1 LSVQNTEKEQIL
13 RDGEYKREGTEMPK
27 YSAWRALLVAVLMAG
42 VTAALALAQGTPFNI
57 LRPVDGAI
65 VRERVRIEVPRASI
79 PQGGFVG
86 VYIDGRFQT
95 SLAPRQDDKEP
106 RLRYIWDTKVPI
118 VDPSTGKEEPIRDG
132 EHTITVVLYDPEGRA
147 IDRAEVRV
155 QVANQEGIIL
165 PSMGTRL
172 QYRFRLGENVNYKQ
186 RDEVILLAGQ
196 TGAEIT
202 GGVTGEQVAY
212 EADTFFNL
220 FAYDIRGNNFIV
232 RQRAN
237 KQQVLAYNQPIYTL
251 GEEMFRA
258 VLQFV
263 TPLGNVVYQNVD
275 TANDPYVFRV
285 MVLPIL
291 PELRV
296 KPGDTWTSFAHI
308 LLPDM
313 PVERARKVLAQNKL
327 EGVEWEGGYP
337 TVKIRQTYEGT
348 LSGTLEFSNYV
359 LQSPKVKLDRT
370 LWFAFNAGRLVR
382 SETTVEIEG
391 RVPTGVQPGRL
402 AGLGGV
408 PGAPMMGGPMMGG
421 PRAAGGAPMMGAPMP
436 GFGAPMGGFVGGM
449 DDDRPGMGGGR
460 RGGRGAPGIP
470 GLPPGVAAG
479 GRRGGTTYG
488 APPGVPGAPG
498 VPMMG
503 PAPGIGGRTARGG
516 LPGVPGMPRTGG
528 MQAREQAP
536 LKLKVVQSVQ
546 LLQK

>member
-1 LSVQNTEKEQIL
+1 
-13 RDGEYKREGTEMPK
+13 MPK
-27 YSAWRALLVAVLMAG
+27 RSFWRAVLATAFVIVG
-42 VTAALALAQGTPFNI
+42 VPALMMGQGTPFSI
-57 LRPVDGAI
+57 LRPADGAI

-79 PQGGFVG
+79 PQGGYVAI
-86 VYIDGRFQT
+86 YIDGRFQT

-106 RLRYIWDTKVPI
+106 RLRYIWDTKVPL
-118 VDPSTGKEEPIRDG
+118 VDPSTQKSEPIADG
-132 EHTITVVLYDPEGRA
+132 EHTITAVLYDPDGRA
-147 IDRAEVRV
+147 VDQSEVRV
-155 QVANQEGIIL
+155 QVANQEGINL
-165 PSMGTRL
+165 PAIGTRL

-212 EADTFFNL
+212 EANTFFNL
-220 FAYDIRGNNFIV
+220 FAYDIRGDTFII

-237 KQQVLAYNQPIYTL
+237 KQEVLAYNQPVYTL

-285 MVLPIL
+285 MPLPVL

-296 KPGDTWTSFAHI
+296 KVGDTWSSQARI
-308 LLPDM
+308 LLPGM
-313 PVERARKVLAQNKL
+313 PVERARRVVAQNRI

-359 LQSPKVKLDRT
+359 LENPKIKLDRT
-370 LWFAFNAGRLVR
+370 IWFAFNAGRLVR
-382 SETTVEIEG
+382 SESTIDIEG
-391 RVPTGVQPGRL
+391 QVPTGVQPGRL
-402 AGLGGV
+402 AGMMGGM

-421 PRAAGGAPMMGAPMP
+421 PMMGGPAAGGTPYSPYAAYGI
-436 GFGAPMGGFVGGM
+436 PMGGALGEDVRGL
-449 DDDRPGMGGGR
+449 RGR
-460 RGGRGAPGIP
+460 RGAAGVPGVPGIP
-470 GLPPGVAAG
+470 SGAMT
-479 GRRGGTTYG
+479 GRRGATGYG
-488 APPGVPGAPG
+488 APPGLPG
-498 VPMMG
+498 VPMG
-503 PAPGIGGRTARGG
+503 GAPTSGAPGIGGRTAPGG
-516 LPGVPGMPRTGG
+516 FPGIPGVPGMPRTGMGTPRG

-536 LKLKVVQSVQ
+536 LKFKVVQSVQ
-546 LLQK
+546 LLQQ

>member
-1 LSVQNTEKEQIL
+1 
-13 RDGEYKREGTEMPK
+13 MPK
-27 YSAWRALLVAVLMAG
+27 YSVWRAALAAAVAVLG
-42 VTAALALAQGTPFNI
+42 VTAFALAQGTPFNI

-79 PQGGFVG
+79 PEGGFVG
-86 VYIDGRFQT
+86 IYIDGRFQT
-95 SLAPRQDDKEP
+95 SLAPRRDDKEP

-118 VDPSTGKEEPIRDG
+118 VDPATGKPEPIRDG
-132 EHTITVVLYDPEGRA
+132 EHTITVLLYDPDGKA

-155 QVANQEGIIL
+155 QVANQEGISL
-165 PSMGTRL
+165 PAIGARL

-186 RDEVILLAGQ
+186 HDEVILLAGQ

-220 FAYDIRGNNFIV
+220 FAYDIRGDTFII

-258 VLQFV
+258 VLQFI
-263 TPLGNVVYQNVD
+263 TPLGNVIYQNVD
-275 TANDPYVFRV
+275 TTNDPYVFRV
-285 MVLPIL
+285 MVLPVL

-296 KPGDTWTSFAHI
+296 KPGDTWTSWAQI

-359 LQSPKVKLDRT
+359 LQNPKVKLDRT

-391 RVPTGVQPGRL
+391 QVPTGVQPARL
-402 AGLGGV
+402 AG
-408 PGAPMMGGPMMGG
+408 MGGMP
-421 PRAAGGAPMMGAPMP
+421 GAPMMGAPTMGP
-436 GFGAPMGGFVGGM
+436 MMGGSPYGAYGAPYGAYGAPRAGFGGAEE
-449 DDDRPGMGGGR
+449 DRPGAGRGR
-460 RGGRGAPGIP
+460 RGAVGAPGV
-470 GLPPGVAAG
+470 PGVPGGAIA
-479 GRRGGTTYG
+479 GRRGATGYG
-488 APPGVPGAPG
+488 APPGMPGMPG

-503 PAPGIGGRTARGG
+503 PTSGMAGRMARGG
-516 LPGVPGMPRTGG
+516 YPGMPGVPGMPGAPRTGG
-528 MQAREQAP
+528 LQAREQAP

-546 LLQK
+546 LLQQ

>member
-1 LSVQNTEKEQIL
+1 MPRYSV
-13 RDGEYKREGTEMPK
+13 
-27 YSAWRALLVAVLMAG
+27 WRAALATAVAVLG
-42 VTAALALAQGTPFNI
+42 VTAFALAQGTPFNI
-57 LRPVDGAI
+57 LRPADGAI

-79 PQGGFVG
+79 PEGGFVG
-86 VYIDGRFQT
+86 IYIDGRFQT
-95 SLAPRQDDKEP
+95 SLAPRRDDKEP

-118 VDPSTGKEEPIRDG
+118 VDPATGKPEPVKDG
-132 EHTITVVLYDPEGRA
+132 EHTIAVVLYDPEGKA

-155 QVANQEGIIL
+155 QVANQEGINL
-165 PSMGTRL
+165 PAIGVRL

-186 RDEVILLAGQ
+186 HDEVILLAGQ

-220 FAYDIRGNNFIV
+220 FAYDIRGDNFII

-237 KQQVLAYNQPIYTL
+237 KQQVLAYNQPVYTL

-258 VLQFV
+258 VLQFI
-263 TPLGNVVYQNVD
+263 TPLGSVIYQNVD
-275 TANDPYVFRV
+275 TTNDPYVFRV
-285 MVLPIL
+285 MVLPVL

-296 KPGDTWTSFAHI
+296 KPGDTWTSWVHI

-348 LSGTLEFSNYV
+348 LSGTLEFSNYM
-359 LQSPKVKLDRT
+359 LQNPKVKLDRT

-391 RVPTGVQPGRL
+391 QVPTGAQPARL
-402 AGLGGV
+402 AGLGGM
-408 PGAPMMGGPMMGG
+408 P
-421 PRAAGGAPMMGAPMP
+421 GAPMMGAPMTGP
-436 GFGAPMGGFVGGM
+436 MMGGAPYGAYGAPRAGFGGAEE
-449 DDDRPGMGGGR
+449 DRPGARRGR
-460 RGGRGAPGIP
+460 RGTVGAPGV
-470 GLPPGVAAG
+470 PGVPGGAIA
-479 GRRGGTTYG
+479 GRRGAMGYG
-488 APPGVPGAPG
+488 APPGVPGMPG
-498 VPMMG
+498 APMMG
-503 PAPGIGGRTARGG
+503 PTSGAAGRMARGG
-516 LPGVPGMPRTGG
+516 YPGVPGTGG

-546 LLQK
+546 LLQQ

>member
-1 LSVQNTEKEQIL
+1 
-13 RDGEYKREGTEMPK
+13 MPK
-27 YSAWRALLVAVLMAG
+27 YCVWRAVLA
-42 VTAALALAQGTPFNI
+42 TAALVFGSMAFAGAQGTPFNI
-57 LRPVDGAI
+57 LRPADGAI

-79 PQGGFVG
+79 PEGGFVG
-86 VYIDGRFQT
+86 IYIDGRFQT
-95 SLAPRQDDKEP
+95 SLAPRRDDKEP
-106 RLRYIWDTKVPI
+106 RLRYIWDTKMPM
-118 VDPSTGKEEPIRDG
+118 VDPATQKSEPIKDG
-132 EHTITVVLYDPEGRA
+132 EHSITVVLYDPDGKA
-147 IDRAEVRV
+147 INRAEVRV
-155 QVANQEGIIL
+155 QVANQEGIVL
-165 PSMGTRL
+165 PAMGTRL

-196 TGAEIT
+196 TGVEIT

-220 FAYDIRGNNFIV
+220 FAYDIRGNNFII

-275 TANDPYVFRV
+275 TTNDPYVFRV
-285 MVLPIL
+285 MVLPVL

-296 KPGDTWTSFAHI
+296 KVGDTWSTRTPI

-313 PVERARKVLAQNKL
+313 PVERAPRVTVQNRL
-327 EGVEWEGGYP
+327 EGIEWEGGYP

-348 LSGTLEFSNYV
+348 VSGRLEFSNYV
-359 LQSPKVKLDRT
+359 LQDAKVKLERT

-382 SETTVEIEG
+382 SQGTIEIEG
-391 RVPTGVQPGRL
+391 QVPTGMQPARL
-402 AGLGGV
+402 AG
-408 PGAPMMGGPMMGG
+408 MGGMP
-421 PRAAGGAPMMGAPMP
+421 GAPMMGAPATGPMMGGSP
-436 GFGAPMGGFVGGM
+436 YGAYGAPYGYGAPAGGFGGGI
-449 DDDRPGMGGGR
+449 DEDDRRGVGTRTRQGMVGAPGVPGVPSGAITGR
-460 RGGRGAPGIP
+460 RGA
-470 GLPPGVAAG
+470 
-479 GRRGGTTYG
+479 TSYG
-488 APPGVPGAPG
+488 APPGMYGIPG

-503 PAPGIGGRTARGG
+503 PTSGMAGRMGRGG
-516 LPGVPGMPRTGG
+516 LAGIPGMPGMPRTGG

-546 LLQK
+546 LLQQ

>member
-1 LSVQNTEKEQIL
+1 
-13 RDGEYKREGTEMPK
+13 MPK
-27 YSAWRALLVAVLMAG
+27 YCAWRAALAAAVAVLG
-42 VTAALALAQGTPFNI
+42 VTAIALAQGTPFNI
-57 LRPVDGAI
+57 LRPADGAI
-65 VRERVRIEVPRASI
+65 VREKVRIEVPRASI

-86 VYIDGRFQT
+86 VYIDGKFQT

-106 RLRYIWDTKVPI
+106 RLRYIWDTKTPVL
-118 VDPSTGKEEPIRDG
+118 DPSTQKTEPIQDG
-132 EHTITVVLYDPEGRA
+132 EHTITVVLYDPEGKA

-155 QVANQEGIIL
+155 QVANQEGINL
-165 PSMGTRL
+165 PAMGARL

-186 RDEVILLAGQ
+186 HDEVILLAGQ

-220 FAYDIRGNNFIV
+220 FTYDIRGDTFII

-237 KQQVLAYNQPIYTL
+237 KQQVLAYNQPVYTL

-263 TPLGNVVYQNVD
+263 TPLGNVIYQNVD
-275 TANDPYVFRV
+275 TTNDPYVFRV
-285 MVLPIL
+285 MVLPVL

-296 KPGDTWTSFAHI
+296 KPGDTWTSWAHI

-313 PVERARKVLAQNKL
+313 PVERARKVLAQNRL

-359 LQSPKVKLDRT
+359 LQNPKVKLDRT

-391 RVPTGVQPGRL
+391 QVPTGVQPARL
-402 AGLGGV
+402 AGMGGV
-408 PGAPMMGGPMMGG
+408 PGTP
-421 PRAAGGAPMMGAPMP
+421 PMMGAPMTGP
-436 GFGAPMGGFVGGM
+436 MMGGAPYGAYGAPYGAYGAPRAGFGGAEE
-449 DDDRPGMGGGR
+449 DRPSIGRGR
-460 RGGRGAPGIP
+460 RGAIGTPGVPGVPGGAIAGLRGATG
-470 GLPPGVAAG
+470 
-479 GRRGGTTYG
+479 YG
-488 APPGVPGAPG
+488 APPGVP
-498 VPMMG
+498 MMG
-503 PAPGIGGRTARGG
+503 PTSGMAGRMARGG
-516 LPGVPGMPRTGG
+516 YPGVPGMPGIPRTGG

-546 LLQK
+546 LLQQ

>member
-1 LSVQNTEKEQIL
+1 
-13 RDGEYKREGTEMPK
+13 MPK
-27 YSAWRALLVAVLMAG
+27 YSAWRAALATVIALLA
-42 VTAALALAQGTPFNI
+42 TAALALAQGTPFNI
-57 LRPVDGAI
+57 LRPADGAI
-65 VRERVRIEVPRASI
+65 VREKVRIEVPRAGI

-86 VYIDGRFQT
+86 VYIDGRFVT

-106 RLRYIWDTKVPI
+106 RLRYIWDTKTPML
-118 VDPSTGKEEPIRDG
+118 DPSTQKTEPVQDG
-132 EHTITVVLYDPEGRA
+132 EHTITVVLYDPEGKA
-147 IDRAEVRV
+147 VDRSEVRV
-155 QVANQEGIIL
+155 QVANREGISL
-165 PSMGTRL
+165 PATGARL

-186 RDEVILLAGQ
+186 HDEVILLAGQ

-212 EADTFFNL
+212 EANTFFNL
-220 FAYDIRGNNFIV
+220 FAYDIRGDTFII

-237 KQQVLAYNQPIYTL
+237 KQQVLAYNQPVYTL

-263 TPLGNVVYQNVD
+263 TPLGNVIYQNVD
-275 TANDPYVFRV
+275 TTNDPYVFRV
-285 MVLPIL
+285 MVLPVL

-348 LSGTLEFSNYV
+348 LTGTLEFSNYV
-359 LQSPKVKLDRT
+359 LQNPKVKLDRT

-391 RVPTGVQPGRL
+391 QVPTGVQPGRL
-402 AGLGGV
+402 AGLGGM
-408 PGAPMMGGPMMGG
+408 P
-421 PRAAGGAPMMGAPMP
+421 GAPMMGAPTMGP
-436 GFGAPMGGFVGGM
+436 MMGGAPYGAYGAPYGAPTSGTRRTRGGITAPGVPGVPGAPPAYGGM
-449 DDDRPGMGGGR
+449 TGL
-460 RGGRGAPGIP
+460 RGGS
-470 GLPPGVAAG
+470 
-479 GRRGGTTYG
+479 TYG
-488 APPGVPGAPG
+488 APPGLPGVPG

-503 PAPGIGGRTARGG
+503 PTSGAPGIGTGRRTTRGG
-516 LPGVPGMPRTGG
+516 IPGVPGIPRSGVGTGG
-528 MQAREQAP
+528 TMAREQAP

-546 LLQK
+546 LLQQ

>member
-1 LSVQNTEKEQIL
+1 
-13 RDGEYKREGTEMPK
+13 MPN
-27 YSAWRALLVAVLMAG
+27 YSAWRAALATVIALLG
-42 VTAALALAQGTPFNI
+42 VTALALAQGTPFNI
-57 LRPVDGAI
+57 LRPADGAI
-65 VRERVRIEVPRASI
+65 VREKVRIEVPRASI

-86 VYIDGRFQT
+86 IYIDGRFHT

-106 RLRYIWDTKVPI
+106 RLRYIWDTKMPI
-118 VDPSTGKEEPIRDG
+118 LDPSTQKTEPIQDG
-132 EHTITVVLYDPEGRA
+132 EHTITVVLYDPEGKA

-155 QVANQEGIIL
+155 QVANREGISL
-165 PSMGTRL
+165 PAIGARL

-186 RDEVILLAGQ
+186 HDEVILLAGQ

-220 FAYDIRGNNFIV
+220 FAYDVRGNTFII

-237 KQQVLAYNQPIYTL
+237 KQQVLAYNQPVYTL

-275 TANDPYVFRV
+275 TTNDPYVFRV
-285 MVLPIL
+285 MVLPVL

-337 TVKIRQTYEGT
+337 TVRIRQTYEGT

-359 LQSPKVKLDRT
+359 LQNPKVKLDRT

-382 SETTVEIEG
+382 TETTVEIEG
-391 RVPTGVQPGRL
+391 QVPTGVQPGRL
-402 AGLGGV
+402 AGLGGM
-408 PGAPMMGGPMMGG
+408 PGAPMMGGTIPGYGGPIMGG
-421 PRAAGGAPMMGAPMP
+421 PRAAGGAPMMGGPMP
-436 GFGAPMGGFVGGM
+436 GYGAPMGGFVGGM
-449 DDDRPGMGGGR
+449 DDDRSGMAGR
-460 RGGRGAPGIP
+460 RRGAPGVP
-470 GLPPGVAAG
+470 GVPGMPPGAAAG
-479 GRRGGTTYG
+479 GRRGGTAYG
-488 APPGVPGAPG
+488 APPGIPGVPG

-503 PAPGIGGRTARGG
+503 PAPGTGGRMARGG
-516 LPGVPGMPRTGG
+516 LPGLPGVPRAGG
-528 MQAREQAP
+528 LQAREQAP

-546 LLQK
+546 LLQQ

>member
-1 LSVQNTEKEQIL
+1 MPRYSIWRTALATIFVVV
-13 RDGEYKREGTEMPK
+13 GT
-27 YSAWRALLVAVLMAG
+27 A
-42 VTAALALAQGTPFNI
+42 TLALAQGTPFTI
-57 LRPVDGAI
+57 LRPADSAI

-79 PQGGFVG
+79 PQGGYIG
-86 VYIDGRFQT
+86 IYIDGKFLT

-118 VDPSTGKEEPIRDG
+118 ADPSIQKPEPIQDG
-132 EHTITVVLYDPEGRA
+132 EHTIMVVLYDPDGRA
-147 IDRAEVRV
+147 IDRSEVRV
-155 QVANQEGIIL
+155 QVANREGVDL
-165 PSMGTRL
+165 PTIGTRL

-186 RDEVILLAGQ
+186 HDEVILQAGQ

-220 FAYDIRGNNFIV
+220 FIYDIRGSDFII

-237 KQQVLAYNQPIYTL
+237 KQNVLAYNQPVYTL

-258 VLQFV
+258 VLQFF
-263 TPLGNVVYQNVD
+263 TPLGNVIYQNVD

-296 KPGDTWTSFAHI
+296 KPGDTWSSWVRI

-337 TVKIRQTYEGT
+337 TVRVSQTYEGT

-359 LQSPKVKLDRT
+359 LENPKVKLNRT

-391 RVPTGVQPGRL
+391 QVPTGAQPARFAGMGGMPGAPMAGAPMMGGTPYAPYYGAYGSPMTGMGAGIGEDNRGMRTRQGAAGVPRLPTGRRTGGIGYG
-402 AGLGGV
+402 APPGIPGVPGV
-408 PGAPMMGGPMMGG
+408 PGAPMMGP
-421 PRAAGGAPMMGAPMP
+421 
-436 GFGAPMGGFVGGM
+436 
-449 DDDRPGMGGGR
+449 
-460 RGGRGAPGIP
+460 
-470 GLPPGVAAG
+470 
-479 GRRGGTTYG
+479 T
-488 APPGVPGAPG
+488 PGAL
-498 VPMMG
+498 
-503 PAPGIGGRTARGG
+503 GIGGRMVGGGYSGVPGVPRGG
-516 LPGVPGMPRTGG
+516 LRTPSG

-546 LLQK
+546 LLQQ

>member
-1 LSVQNTEKEQIL
+1 MPRYSV
-13 RDGEYKREGTEMPK
+13 
-27 YSAWRALLVAVLMAG
+27 WRATLAAVLAVVG
-42 VTAALALAQGTPFNI
+42 TATLALAQGTPFSI
-57 LRPVDGAI
+57 LRPADGAI

-79 PQGGFVG
+79 PQGGYIG
-86 VYIDGRFQT
+86 IYIDGRFQT

-118 VDPSTGKEEPIRDG
+118 VDPSTQKSEPIQDG
-132 EHTITVVLYDPEGRA
+132 EHTITVVLYDPDGRA
-147 IDRAEVRV
+147 IDRSEVQV
-155 QVANQEGIIL
+155 QVANREGIGL
-165 PSMGTRL
+165 PAIGTRL

-220 FAYDIRGNNFIV
+220 FVYDIRGNDFII

-237 KQQVLAYNQPIYTL
+237 KQNVLAYNQPVYTL

-258 VLQFV
+258 VFQFI
-263 TPLGNVVYQNVD
+263 TPLGNVTYQNVD
-275 TANDPYVFRV
+275 TTNDPYVFRV

-296 KPGDTWTSFAHI
+296 KPGDTWSSWAHI

-313 PVERARKVLAQNKL
+313 PVERARKVLAQSKL

-337 TVKIRQTYEGT
+337 TVRVSQTYEGT

-359 LQSPKVKLDRT
+359 LENPKVKLNRT

-391 RVPTGVQPGRL
+391 QVPTGAAPARL
-402 AGLGGV
+402 AGMGGMPGAPMTGAPMMGAPMMGGGIPPYYGAYGAPMGGMGAGVGEDMRGMRSRRGTAGVPGLPTGRRTGGTGYGAPPGIPGVPGV
-408 PGAPMMGGPMMGG
+408 PGAPMMGPTS
-421 PRAAGGAPMMGAPMP
+421 
-436 GFGAPMGGFVGGM
+436 
-449 DDDRPGMGGGR
+449 
-460 RGGRGAPGIP
+460 GAPGIR
-470 GLPPGVAAG
+470 
-479 GRRGGTTYG
+479 GRMARGGY
-488 APPGVPGAPG
+488 PGVPG
-498 VPMMG
+498 VP
-503 PAPGIGGRTARGG
+503 G
-516 LPGVPGMPRTGG
+516 LPGVPRGELRTPGG

-546 LLQK
+546 LLQQ

>member
-1 LSVQNTEKEQIL
+1 
-13 RDGEYKREGTEMPK
+13 MPK
-27 YSAWRALLVAVLMAG
+27 QTMWRVALAAGFAVLG
-42 VTAALALAQGTPFNI
+42 TAAVALAQGTPFNI
-57 LRPVDGAI
+57 LRPAEGAI

-86 VYIDGRFQT
+86 IYINGRFQT
-95 SLAPRQDDKEP
+95 SLSPRQDDKEA
-106 RLRYIWDTKVPI
+106 RLRYIWDTKVPL
-118 VDPSTGKEEPIRDG
+118 VDPSTGKSESIGDG
-132 EHTITVVLYDPEGRA
+132 EHTITVVLYDPEGKA

-155 QVANQEGIIL
+155 QVANREGIAL
-165 PSMGTRL
+165 PATGTRL

-186 RDEVILLAGQ
+186 HDEVILLAGQ

-220 FAYDIRGNNFIV
+220 FAYDVRGDTFIV

-237 KQQVLAYNQPIYTL
+237 KQQVLAYNQPVYTL

-263 TPLGNVVYQNVD
+263 SPLGNVTYQNVE

-296 KPGDTWTSFAHI
+296 KPGDTWSSWAHI

-337 TVKIRQTYEGT
+337 TVRVTQTYEGT
-348 LSGTLEFSNYV
+348 LSGTLEFSNYA
-359 LQSPKVKLDRT
+359 LENPKVKMNRT

-382 SETTVEIEG
+382 SQTTIEIEG
-391 RVPTGVQPGRL
+391 QVPTGVQPARL
-402 AGLGGV
+402 AGMGG
-408 PGAPMMGGPMMGG
+408 MMGGPMMGG
-421 PRAAGGAPMMGAPMP
+421 PMMGAPGMGGTP
-436 GFGAPMGGFVGGM
+436 YSPYAGYGAPMTGMGGALGGPP
-449 DDDRPGMGGGR
+449 DEDRPGMRGR
-460 RGGRGAPGIP
+460 RGMVGAPGV
-470 GLPPGVAAG
+470 PGVPSAG
-479 GRRGGTTYG
+479 AGRRGATGYG
-488 APPGVPGAPG
+488 APPGLPGVPG

-503 PAPGIGGRTARGG
+503 PTSGAPGMGAPGVRGG
-516 LPGVPGMPRTGG
+516 YPGVPGMPGAFRGRLGTPGG

-536 LKLKVVQSVQ
+536 LKLRVVQSVQ
-546 LLQK
+546 LLQQ

>member
-1 LSVQNTEKEQIL
+1 
-13 RDGEYKREGTEMPK
+13 MPR
-27 YSAWRALLVAVLMAG
+27 YSIWRVTLVAILAVIG
-42 VTAALALAQGTPFNI
+42 TATAALAQGTPFNI
-57 LRPVDGAI
+57 LRPADGAI

-79 PQGGFVG
+79 PQGGYVG
-86 VYIDGRFQT
+86 IYIDGRFQT

-118 VDPSTGKEEPIRDG
+118 VDPSTQKPEPVQDG

-147 IDRAEVRV
+147 MDRAEVRV
-155 QVANQEGIIL
+155 QVANREGINL
-165 PSMGTRL
+165 PAMGTRL

-186 RDEVILLAGQ
+186 HDEVILLAGQ

-220 FAYDIRGNNFIV
+220 FVYDIRGSQYII

-237 KQQVLAYNQPIYTL
+237 KQQVLAYNQPVYTL
-251 GEEMFRA
+251 GKEMFRA

-263 TPLGNVVYQNVD
+263 TPLGSVVYQNVD
-275 TANDPYVFRV
+275 TTNDPYVFRV

-296 KPGDTWTSFAHI
+296 KPGDTWSSWAHI

-337 TVKIRQTYEGT
+337 TVKITQTYEGT

-359 LQSPKVKLDRT
+359 LEKPKVKLNRT

-382 SETTVEIEG
+382 SESTIEIEG
-391 RVPTGVQPGRL
+391 QVPTGAQPARL
-402 AGLGGV
+402 AGMMGGMPGAPMMGAPTMGGGAPYSPYAGYGAPMGGMGGGISEDVRGMRSRRGAAGVPGIPGAGARTGATSYGAPPGVPGV
-408 PGAPMMGGPMMGG
+408 PGAPMMGPTSG
-421 PRAAGGAPMMGAPMP
+421 
-436 GFGAPMGGFVGGM
+436 
-449 DDDRPGMGGGR
+449 
-460 RGGRGAPGIP
+460 
-470 GLPPGVAAG
+470 
-479 GRRGGTTYG
+479 
-488 APPGVPGAPG
+488 
-498 VPMMG
+498 
-503 PAPGIGGRTARGG
+503 APGIGGRTARGG
-516 LPGVPGMPRTGG
+516 FPGIPGVPGMPGMRGGLRTPGP

-546 LLQK
+546 LLQQ

>member
-1 LSVQNTEKEQIL
+1 
-13 RDGEYKREGTEMPK
+13 MPT
-27 YSAWRALLVAVLMAG
+27 YSAWRALLVAVLMVG
-42 VTAALALAQGTPFNI
+42 VTGALALAQGTPFNI

-79 PQGGFVG
+79 PQGGFIG
-86 VYIDGRFQT
+86 IYINGRFQT
-95 SLAPRQDDKEP
+95 SLAPRADDKEP

-118 VDPSTGKEEPIRDG
+118 VDPATGTGEPVQDG
-132 EHTITVVLYDPEGRA
+132 EHTITVVLYNPDGRA

-165 PSMGTRL
+165 PNIGTRL

-196 TGAEIT
+196 TGTEIT

-212 EADTFFNL
+212 QADTFFNL
-220 FAYDIRGNNFIV
+220 FAYDIRGNNFII

-263 TPLGNVVYQNVD
+263 TPVGNVVYQNVD
-275 TANDPYVFRV
+275 TTNDPYVFRV
-285 MVLPIL
+285 MVLPVL

-296 KPGDTWTSFAHI
+296 KPGDTWTSFAPI
-308 LLPDM
+308 LLPGM
-313 PVERARKVLAQNKL
+313 PVERARKVLAQSKL

-348 LSGTLEFSNYV
+348 LSGTLEFSNYI
-359 LQSPKVKLDRT
+359 LQNPKVKLDRT

-408 PGAPMMGGPMMGG
+408 AGAPMMGAPMMGAPMMGGPMMGAPMMG
-421 PRAAGGAPMMGAPMP
+421 APTAGAPMMGGPMP

-449 DDDRPGMGGGR
+449 DDDRPGIGGR
-460 RGGRGAPGIP
+460 RRGAPGVPGIP
-470 GLPPGVAAG
+470 GVPPSAGAAR
-479 GRRGGTTYG
+479 RRGGTAYG
-488 APPGVPGAPG
+488 APPGIPGVPG

-503 PAPGIGGRTARGG
+503 PTSGMAGRAARGGLGG
-516 LPGVPGMPRTGG
+516 LPGVPRTGG

>member
-1 LSVQNTEKEQIL
+1 
-13 RDGEYKREGTEMPK
+13 MPK
-27 YSAWRALLVAVLMAG
+27 YSAWRAALATVVAVLG
-42 VTAALALAQGTPFNI
+42 VAAIALAQGTPFNI
-57 LRPVDGAI
+57 LRPADGAI
-65 VRERVRIEVPRASI
+65 VREKVRIEVPTASI
-79 PQGGFVG
+79 PQGGFVAI
-86 VYIDGRFQT
+86 YIDGRFQT

-106 RLRYIWDTKVPI
+106 RLRYIWDTKVPML
-118 VDPSTGKEEPIRDG
+118 DPSTQKSEPIQDG
-132 EHTITVVLYDPEGRA
+132 EHTITVVLHDPEGRA
-147 IDRAEVRV
+147 IDQAEVRV
-155 QVANQEGIIL
+155 QVANQEGINL
-165 PSMGTRL
+165 PAMGTRL

-212 EADTFFNL
+212 AADTFFNL
-220 FAYDIRGNNFIV
+220 FAYDIRGNTFII

-237 KQQVLAYNQPIYTL
+237 RQQVLAYNQPIYTL

-263 TPLGNVVYQNVD
+263 TPLGNVIYQNVD
-275 TANDPYVFRV
+275 TSNDPYVFRV

-296 KPGDTWTSFAHI
+296 KPGDTWTSWAHI

-337 TVKIRQTYEGT
+337 TVKVRQTYEGT

-359 LQSPKVKLDRT
+359 LQNPKIKLDRT

-391 RVPTGVQPGRL
+391 QVPTGVQPGRL
-402 AGLGGV
+402 AGLGGM
-408 PGAPMMGGPMMGG
+408 P
-421 PRAAGGAPMMGAPMP
+421 GAPMMGAPTTGPMMGGSP
-436 GFGAPMGGFVGGM
+436 YGAYGAPYGAPTSGAPRARGGVTAPGVPGVPGAPPAYGGM
-449 DDDRPGMGGGR
+449 T
-460 RGGRGAPGIP
+460 
-470 GLPPGVAAG
+470 
-479 GRRGGTTYG
+479 GRRGGTGYG
-488 APPGVPGAPG
+488 APPGLPGAPG

-503 PAPGIGGRTARGG
+503 PTSGAPGIGTGRRTTRGG
-516 LPGVPGMPRTGG
+516 LAGIPGVPGMPGMPGMPRGGLGTGG
-528 MQAREQAP
+528 MMTREQAP

-546 LLQK
+546 LLQQ

>member
-1 LSVQNTEKEQIL
+1 
-13 RDGEYKREGTEMPK
+13 MPK
-27 YSAWRALLVAVLMAG
+27 YSAWRAALATVIALLG
-42 VTAALALAQGTPFNI
+42 VTALALAQGTPFNI
-57 LRPVDGAI
+57 LRPADGAI
-65 VRERVRIEVPRASI
+65 VREKVRIEVPRASI

-86 VYIDGRFQT
+86 IYIDGKFQT

-106 RLRYIWDTKVPI
+106 RLRYIWDTKKPML
-118 VDPSTGKEEPIRDG
+118 DPSTQKTEPIQDG
-132 EHTITVVLYDPEGRA
+132 EHTITVVLYDPEGKA

-155 QVANQEGIIL
+155 QVANQEGIKL
-165 PSMGTRL
+165 PNIGARL

-186 RDEVILLAGQ
+186 HDEVILLAGQ

-220 FAYDIRGNNFIV
+220 FAYDIRGDTFII

-237 KQQVLAYNQPIYTL
+237 KQQVLAYNQPVYTL

-275 TANDPYVFRV
+275 TTNDPYVFRV
-285 MVLPIL
+285 MVLPVL

-313 PVERARKVLAQNKL
+313 PAERARKVLAQNKL

-337 TVKIRQTYEGT
+337 TVRIRQTYEGT
-348 LSGTLEFSNYV
+348 LSGTLQFSNYV
-359 LQSPKVKLDRT
+359 LQNPKVKLDRT

-391 RVPTGVQPGRL
+391 QVPTGVQPGRL

-408 PGAPMMGGPMMGG
+408 PGAPMMGGPM
-421 PRAAGGAPMMGAPMP
+421 P
-436 GFGAPMGGFVGGM
+436 GFGAPMGGFIGGI
-449 DDDRPGMGGGR
+449 DDERPGVGGR
-460 RGGRGAPGIP
+460 RRGAAGFPGVP
-470 GLPPGVAAG
+470 GMPPGAAAG
-479 GRRGGTTYG
+479 GRRSGATYG
-488 APPGVPGAPG
+488 APPGIPGVPGG
-498 VPMMG
+498 PMMG
-503 PAPGIGGRTARGG
+503 PPPGIRGRMARGG
-516 LPGVPGMPRTGG
+516 LPGTPGVPRAGG
-528 MQAREQAP
+528 LQAREQAP

-546 LLQK
+546 LLQQ